1 MEVEI
6 AVQENPLQHPVKKN
20 LVRTRVAVALF
31 YFGQGVS
38 FASWASR
45 IPDIK
50 HYLQLSDGAL
60 GSILLCLPLGQLC
73 TMPVSAT
80 LVTKYGSKKLLTIAA
95 PLYVVALTI
104 LGLAAAPWQLAA
116 ALFLFGVIGNMA
128 NIAVNTQGVETEKLY
143 NKPINT
149 SFHGAWSIAGFT
161 GALIGLLMI
170 NLHVKPYLHFIII
183 ALLSWTNIFI
193 NYQHLVQ
200 GKSGHTETKRKFFV
214 KPEGALLQL
223 GIIAFCSMATEGC
236 MFDWSGVY
244 FKEIV
249 LAPHSL
255 VVLGYASFMVMMATG
270 RFLGDYVISRIGRK
284 RTMQISGVLVSS
296 GMAISVCFPYIIP
309 ATIGFMM
316 VGLGVATNI
325 PSVYSVAGRNEKIPP
340 GIALAMVS
348 SVSYF
353 GFLMGPPLIGY
364 ISALSSLRYSYAV
377 IGCFGLLISYL
388 VTRNK
393 AVH

>member
-1 MEVEI
+1 
-6 AVQENPLQHPVKKN
+6 
-20 LVRTRVAVALF
+20 
-31 YFGQGVS
+31 
-38 FASWASR
+38 
-45 IPDIK
+45 
-50 HYLQLSDGAL
+50 
-60 GSILLCLPLGQLC
+60 
-73 TMPVSAT
+73 
-80 LVTKYGSKKLLTIAA
+80 
-95 PLYVVALTI
+95 
-104 LGLAAAPWQLAA
+104 
-116 ALFLFGVIGNMA
+116 
-128 NIAVNTQGVETEKLY
+128 
-143 NKPINT
+143 
-149 SFHGAWSIAGFT
+149 
-161 GALIGLLMI
+161 MI
-170 NLHVKPYLHFIII
+170 NLHVKPYLHFIVI
-183 ALLSWTNIFI
+183 AFLSWSNVFI
-193 NYQHLVQ
+193 NHKHLVR
-200 GKSGHTETKRKFFV
+200 GKPQAGETKRKFFV

-244 FKEIV
+244 FREIV

-255 VVLGYASFMVMMATG
+255 VVLGYASFMVMMASG
-270 RFLGDYVISRIGRK
+270 RFIGDYVISKIGRK

-296 GMAISVCFPYIIP
+296 GMALSVIFPHIIT

-325 PSVYSVAGRNEKIPP
+325 PSVYSIAGRNEKVPP

-364 ISALSSLRYSYAV
+364 ISALSSLRYSYAL

>member
-1 MEVEI
+1 
-6 AVQENPLQHPVKKN
+6 
-20 LVRTRVAVALF
+20 
-31 YFGQGVS
+31 
-38 FASWASR
+38 
-45 IPDIK
+45 
-50 HYLQLSDGAL
+50 
-60 GSILLCLPLGQLC
+60 
-73 TMPVSAT
+73 
-80 LVTKYGSKKLLTIAA
+80 
-95 PLYVVALTI
+95 
-104 LGLAAAPWQLAA
+104 
-116 ALFLFGVIGNMA
+116 
-128 NIAVNTQGVETEKLY
+128 
-143 NKPINT
+143 
-149 SFHGAWSIAGFT
+149 
-161 GALIGLLMI
+161 MI
-170 NLHVKPYLHFIII
+170 NLHVKPYLHFIIV
-183 ALLSWTNIFI
+183 AFLSWTNVFL
-193 NYQHLVQ
+193 NHQHLVR
-200 GKSGHTETKRKFFV
+200 GKPEHSETKRKFFV

-244 FKEIV
+244 FREIV

-255 VVLGYASFMVMMATG
+255 VVLGYASFMVMMAMG

-284 RTMQISGVLVSS
+284 RTMQISGILVSS
-296 GMAISVCFPYIIP
+296 GMALSVCFPYIIT

-325 PSVYSVAGRNEKIPP
+325 PSVYSVAGRNEKIPA

-377 IGCFGLLISYL
+377 IGCFGLMISYL